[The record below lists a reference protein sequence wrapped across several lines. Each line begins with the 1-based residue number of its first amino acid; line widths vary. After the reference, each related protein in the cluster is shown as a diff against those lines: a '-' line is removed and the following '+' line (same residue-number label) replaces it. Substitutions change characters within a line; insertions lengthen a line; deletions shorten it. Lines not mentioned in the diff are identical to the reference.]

1 MYRKSSFLLVVG
13 LVACGGASDLVED
26 AAVVLEDASDMLRD
40 AADTTVDAQ
49 GPEPVPI
56 DLDCAENYSLVATTD
71 AGGAGEI
78 ARTSSGS
85 YESVVVDNP
94 VHWLVE
100 RCGTEVTTDG
110 VVSDFG
116 GCNRD
121 DVTCVGTP
129 PPSSACSLSLP
140 SFTGSTINVLCDST
154 VRVQGAA
161 FDTVTATTYSSI
173 RLVPR

>member
-1 MYRKSSFLLVVG
+1 MFVLVVG
-13 LVACGGASDLVED
+13 LVACGGGSDLVED
-26 AAVVLEDASDMLRD
+26 AAVVLEDASEMLRD
-40 AADTTVDAQ
+40 AADTTADAQ
-49 GPEPVPI
+49 VPDSMPI

-85 YESVVVDNP
+85 YESVVVENP
-94 VHWLVE
+94 AHWLVE
-100 RCGTEVTTDG
+100 RCGTVVTVDG
-110 VVSDFG
+110 VASDFG

-121 DVTCVGTP
+121 NVTCVGTP
-129 PPSSACSLSLP
+129 PPSSSCALSLP
-140 SFTGSTINVLCDST
+140 SFSGTSINVLCDTT

-161 FDTVTATTYSSI
+161 FDTVTTTTYTSI